1 MADNSSHANGAAHSG
16 SPFLIYGTGVI
27 GSLYAVLF
35 SKAGYPVSV
44 YAKGRRLDY
53 SDGLERLWREREIL
67 LKVSK
72 EIKRN
77 FSWMAERE
85 SLSPPK
91 FHLVLIPA
99 MAAVLRFLLKGDSGK
114 TFVFPHCRKAPGELR
129 LLHGSFYDYGDSAK
143 KRGWKPAP

>member
-1 MADNSSHANGAAHSG
+1 MADNSSHTKGAAHSG

-44 YAKGRRLDY
+44 YARGRRLEALKTKGLLY
-53 SDGLERLWREREIL
+53 SDGLERLWREKEL
-67 LKVSK
+67 LL

-85 SLSPPK
+85 LLSPPE
-91 FHLVLIPA
+91 FHLV
-99 MAAVLRFLLKGDSGK
+99 
-114 TFVFPHCRKAPGELR
+114 R
-129 LLHGSFYDYGDSAK
+129 LPWPLY
-143 KRGWKPAP
+143 

>member
-1 MADNSSHANGAAHSG
+1 MADNSSHTNGAAHSG

-53 SDGLERLWREREIL
+53 SDGLERLWREREL
-67 LKVSK
+67 LL

-85 SLSPPK
+85 SLSPPE
-91 FHLVLIPA
+91 FHLVRLFPAKA
-99 MAAVLRFLLKGDSGK
+99 MAAVLSFLLKGDSGK
-114 TFVFPHCRKAPGELR
+114 TFVFPHCQKAPEELR
-129 LLHGSFYDYGDSAK
+129 LLHGSFYD
-143 KRGWKPAP
+143 